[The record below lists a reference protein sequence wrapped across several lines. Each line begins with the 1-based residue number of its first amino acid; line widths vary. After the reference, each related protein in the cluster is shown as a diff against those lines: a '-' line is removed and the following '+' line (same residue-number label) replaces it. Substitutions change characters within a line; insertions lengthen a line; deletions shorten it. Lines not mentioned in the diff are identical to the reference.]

1 MGSLLHEYL
10 KAYVAKDNWATIFRK
25 TLEIHLSKIF
35 PDVVIH
41 FGAGSFMIDSRS
53 HCEQSEERPKAFSE
67 VWYEVVYEVPLPDG
81 EQYLVMWI
89 PSCDSWNGFF
99 LSDEEAEQVRDVLK
113 RVFSLPVSE

>member
-1 MGSLLHEYL
+1 MGSLLYEYL
-10 KAYVAKDNWATIFRK
+10 KAYVAKEKWAAVLKK

-81 EQYLVMWI
+81 EQYLVMWM
-89 PSCDSWNGFF
+89 PGCDSWSGFF
-99 LSDEEAEQVRDVLK
+99 LSDEEAEQVKDVLQD
-113 RVFSLPVSE
+113 VFNLSFD